1 MGSRYHCTVTNTQ
14 YFASVVQRI
23 AIPLLPQFGRVLY
36 DLAIE
41 LICANSSEA
50 KGRVERA
57 NQTLQDRLIKEMRL
71 EGITGIEAANA
82 WLATFIADFNR
93 RFSRPARFPKDLH
106 RPVKENPDELRDIF
120 AWHDVRTGVEN
131 H

>member
-1 MGSRYHCTVTNTQ
+1 MHLRFSESETAFDYMLATQEDIEQHGKPVSLYSDKHSIFRVSGPENRNTIVT
-14 YFASVVQRI
+14 
-23 AIPLLPQFGRVLY
+23 QFGRLLY

-57 NQTLQDRLIKEMRL
+57 NQTLKDRLIKEMRL

-82 WLATFIADFNR
+82 
-93 RFSRPARFPKDLH
+93 
-106 RPVKENPDELRDIF
+106 
-120 AWHDVRTGVEN
+120 
-131 H
+131 